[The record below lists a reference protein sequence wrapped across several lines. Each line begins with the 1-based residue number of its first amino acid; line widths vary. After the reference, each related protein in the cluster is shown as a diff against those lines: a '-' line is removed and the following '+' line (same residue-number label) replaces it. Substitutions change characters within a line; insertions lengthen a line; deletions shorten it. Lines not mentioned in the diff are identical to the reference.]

1 MIYHLIL
8 VFSIAIALQI
18 ALSSQRRGEPKQI
31 KRLLLGLGVLLA
43 GQILLFLS
51 SGLAWQNIADPK
63 FYLPPVDRA
72 ITALSLIW
80 LVWVLVF
87 PKPHRAADAV
97 NGLLN
102 LVIIILLVFTLAT
115 WRNTDPGL
123 AFNNSGLDLGW
134 GILCIFLSLT
144 GILLLMLEKPAS
156 WGIGVSVLLLHILG
170 YIVHLLY
177 TGPVG
182 DFAAPLRLAQI
193 CAYPLLPILILR
205 SVELNPTLPTSLP
218 AQQEK
223 PFIERR
229 RYSADPRATYSWLN
243 LAIQEREE
251 EIYEAL
257 TRAIAQ
263 TLLADLSLLF
273 QASKFSDEL
282 FLRGGYDLIR
292 EEELPSHM
300 TLQKSTLP
308 TIAGAIQRG
317 KSLII
322 TAQEQPLADFDALVE
337 ILGLEKPG
345 NLLLVP
351 INVSNTMWGGLVL
364 LSPYSNRI
372 WENQDET
379 YLSGV
384 VALLA
389 QILEKTEQ
397 RDKDKKTLQQLQ
409 NELEIA
415 QLQLSSLKPEH
426 PPAAIS
432 TTGESLRPQPQTEE
446 ELEKLIALQRETQ
459 QIIEQLKA
467 ENEEL
472 AAKLASRAGSPSLE
486 RADDTKLFEMRS
498 ELRLA
503 LQELAHLQNELADIN
518 LKNIKLE
525 KELELS
531 TSLPQNNPKVVNAIF
546 QELRQPLGSIVGYT
560 DLLVSETGGI
570 LGALQQS
577 FLKRI
582 KTSLDRIDSVL
593 KSSSKNDDSGAKLI
607 ATVNLSNVIDKS
619 IAVAG
624 EQLREKKVTLRMD
637 MPDQLPNVIADEDT
651 LEQIIGNL
659 LNNAV
664 MASPFE
670 GTISLLVKT
679 EDREDLSYLLIEVE
693 DTGGGIEPQDLQR
706 VFSRRYRG
714 DNPVVKGIGD
724 TGVGLTIAKTLT
736 EALDGRIWVHSE
748 VDQGTTFSVLLP
760 IIPEDDLTA
769 DSQE

>member
-1 MIYHLIL
+1 MAEYCRPKI
-8 VFSIAIALQI
+8 
-18 ALSSQRRGEPKQI
+18 LSSACGPGNHRI
-31 KRLLLGLGVLLA
+31 KFDLACLGIGV
-43 GQILLFLS
+43 S
-51 SGLAWQNIADPK
+51 
-63 FYLPPVDRA
+63 
-72 ITALSLIW
+72 
-80 LVWVLVF
+80 
-87 PKPHRAADAV
+87 KPHRAADAV